1 MRSRRFTIVL
11 VVLLA
16 MFVAISALSFGGGG
30 SQVARESTSPDV
42 PARAS
47 VEGKRSAPE
56 SDRAQVDPHGSR
68 PTKGPRA
75 REALRRDIVRALE
88 RRGVDTDVDAATHR
102 QPDDAERPEPAGSMV
117 DRIGGRPELL
127 ERFNADFMPLADEC
141 IEQALER
148 VPELRGMVAMNVK
161 LLAERDVGAIVE
173 ATEPAEINEI
183 TEPELLECLQE
194 TLMSMAMPGHAVDGL
209 DGIMISMP
217 VEPGAGRAH
226 AGR

>member
-42 PARAS
+42 PARVS

-56 SDRAQVDPHGSR
+56 SDRAQVDPHGSW

-88 RRGVDTDVDAATHR
+88 RRGVPTEDVAPHR
-102 QPDDAERPEPAGSMV
+102 EVHAAERPEPGGSMV

-148 VPELRGMVAMNVK
+148 VPQLQGMVAMNVK